1 MIVSSVSGFVT
12 LVKGLMA
19 LFLAT
24 AIHQSQKIQ
33 LPQSKNSLGILYERS
48 QKYFIVII
56 FLEGGIKSFSNIQI
70 DTKG

>member
-24 AIHQSQKIQ
+24 AIHQSPKNTTATEQKFPRHSI
-33 LPQSKNSLGILYERS
+33 
-48 QKYFIVII
+48 
-56 FLEGGIKSFSNIQI
+56 
-70 DTKG
+70 